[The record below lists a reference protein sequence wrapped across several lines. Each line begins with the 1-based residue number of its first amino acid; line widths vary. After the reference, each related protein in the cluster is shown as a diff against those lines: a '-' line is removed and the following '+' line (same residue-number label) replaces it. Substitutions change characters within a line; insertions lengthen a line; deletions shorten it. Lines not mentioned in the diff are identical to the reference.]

1 MQSSNN
7 DIGLVM
13 SLALL
18 MKSSFQPILCQV
30 FDGPQY
36 PLPHCVAVQ
45 VALIE
50 HGVGFHG
57 GLNSSRLTV
66 LLYQGVSATV
76 YVNLA
81 SHRLDFRHPRG
92 QVKDVLNLTG
102 IDKIIPIEC

>member
-1 MQSSNN
+1 MNRLTRLRRWPLQ
-7 DIGLVM
+7 
-13 SLALL
+13 LL
-18 MKSSFQPILCQV
+18 
-30 FDGPQY
+30 DRPQY
-36 PLPHCVAVQ
+36 PPPHRSAGQ

-50 HGVGFHG
+50 HGIRPHG

-92 QVKDVLNLTG
+92 QVKDMLNLTG